1 MDGGARANPASTPGS
16 ARASEPGGGGN
27 RLHPAGDTVLA
38 HTEERPE
45 NEVVQT
51 GGVEAHHSASS
62 IGGRWQRQRVPGTVD
77 DDRHL
82 TRSGLDRFRCT
93 QTHPPQRF
101 EQPPGVLLAEDD
113 PVEGG
118 EPQLVG
124 GDYQGEET
132 GSPVGGGDDTVM
144 AVDDVERTGEE
155 IPQTWID
162 GPELLACPPDLGLDQ
177 W

>member
-1 MDGGARANPASTPGS
+1 M
-16 ARASEPGGGGN
+16 
-27 RLHPAGDTVLA
+27 
-38 HTEERPE
+38 
-45 NEVVQT
+45 
-51 GGVEAHHSASS
+51 
-62 IGGRWQRQRVPGTVD
+62 
-77 DDRHL
+77 
-82 TRSGLDRFRCT
+82 
-93 QTHPPQRF
+93 
-101 EQPPGVLLAEDD
+101 LLAEDD

-132 GSPVGGGDDTVM
+132 GSPFGGGDDTVM

-162 GPELLACPPDLGLDQ
+162 RPELLACPPDLGLDQ